1 MVQEN
6 VSFMKDFKPLDAKEM
21 KTIQKITEIFHSMNL
36 IPCTACK
43 YCMEQCP
50 KHIAIPDFFACL
62 NAKKHFND
70 WNADYYYHNIQASS
84 GRKASDCIRCGR
96 CEKICPQHLPIR
108 DLLVEVQKEF
118 E

>member
-1 MVQEN
+1 M
-6 VSFMKDFKPLDAKEM
+6 
-21 KTIQKITEIFHSMNL
+21 IIF
-36 IPCTACK
+36 IFIICTACK

-50 KHIAIPDFFACL
+50 KHIAIPGLFACL

-70 WNADYYYHNIQASS
+70 WNADYYYHNIQTSS